1 MIGSFTYETIG
12 FNPTWVIIV
21 GSIVLALF
29 ISFIWAGVSSGFSDE
44 AMSSGS
50 VGILFLGAA
59 VIFLACVLPEGMRVS
74 NFEIDSISQNREAT
88 FTGLGYTDLQVEG
101 DNWAANYNGE
111 YASGSLKLIEDKQ
124 TYEIYKFESN

>member
-12 FNPTWVIIV
+12 FNPTWVIIA
-21 GSIVLALF
+21 GSIVLVLF
-29 ISFIWAGVSSGFSDE
+29 GLFLWVGISSGFSDE

-50 VGILFLGAA
+50 VGLLFLGAA
-59 VIFLACVLPEGMRVS
+59 VVGLACVLPEGMRVS
-74 NFEIDSISQNREAT
+74 DFERDSISQSREIA
-88 FTGLGYTDLQVEG
+88 FTELGYTELQVEG
-101 DNWAANYNGE
+101 DNWSANYNGE

>member
-12 FNPTWVIIV
+12 FNPTFVIIV
-21 GSIVLALF
+21 GSIVMALF
-29 ISFIWAGVSSGFSDE
+29 ISFIWAGVSRGFSDE

-59 VIFLACVLPEGMRVS
+59 VIFLASVPEGMRVS